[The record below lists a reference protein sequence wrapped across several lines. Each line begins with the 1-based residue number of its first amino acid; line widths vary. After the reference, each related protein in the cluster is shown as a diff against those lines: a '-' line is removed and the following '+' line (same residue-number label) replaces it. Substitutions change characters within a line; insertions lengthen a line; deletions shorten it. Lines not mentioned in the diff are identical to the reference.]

1 MTWLQAHFM
10 KGVDGLVPSG
20 CGGLAGCGGTM
31 LIFLY
36 LIVLLY
42 PLVFMVTA
50 VILRALKGSCLVRRV
65 SLSFSLAIALQPP
78 LLARAYALWLNA

>member
-36 LIVLLY
+36 LIVLL
-42 PLVFMVTA
+42 
-50 VILRALKGSCLVRRV
+50 
-65 SLSFSLAIALQPP
+65 
-78 LLARAYALWLNA
+78 